1 MGIKQWQKL
10 AFDSH
15 SWDPMLTHSSQG
27 HNSIPSTAN
36 TAALHVKSHST
47 QCPGCFVRGKTSEV
61 GKAAKWREGR
71 AFWNVGGQKVGWNQ
85 QMDENL
91 QPPSK
96 WGANSGDGRT
106 KEAASRSQTRAALRH
121 TLPSRMCSIALKE
134 LSHTFN
140 SSEQEYSTD
149 IEHQNIRYFFPCFL
163 KVISGSEKNKKRSII
178 FFKKMCVCVCVL
190 QMLVTLLHPT
200 LVLLGTVRSGTVGYA
215 NRRCDLLLKDFFL
228 F

>member
-1 MGIKQWQKL
+1 M
-10 AFDSH
+10 
-15 SWDPMLTHSSQG
+15 
-27 HNSIPSTAN
+27 
-36 TAALHVKSHST
+36 
-47 QCPGCFVRGKTSEV
+47 
-61 GKAAKWREGR
+61 
-71 AFWNVGGQKVGWNQ
+71 GWNQ

-106 KEAASRSQTRAALRH
+106 KEAASRPQTRAALRH

-149 IEHQNIRYFFPCFL
+149 TEHQNIRYFFPCFL

-178 FFKKMCVCVCVL
+178 FLKKMCVCVCVCS
-190 QMLVTLLHPT
+190 TNACNAPPSNT
-200 LVLLGTVRSGTVGYA
+200 CALGHCQKWDSGL
-215 NRRCDLLLKDFFL
+215 CKP
-228 F
+228 

>member
-1 MGIKQWQKL
+1 M
-10 AFDSH
+10 
-15 SWDPMLTHSSQG
+15 
-27 HNSIPSTAN
+27 
-36 TAALHVKSHST
+36 
-47 QCPGCFVRGKTSEV
+47 
-61 GKAAKWREGR
+61 
-71 AFWNVGGQKVGWNQ
+71 GWNQ

-106 KEAASRSQTRAALRH
+106 KEAASRPQTRAALRH

-149 IEHQNIRYFFPCFL
+149 TEHQNIRYFFPCFL

-178 FFKKMCVCVCVL
+178 FLKKMCVCVCVFYKCL
-190 QMLVTLLHPT
+190 
-200 LVLLGTVRSGTVGYA
+200 
-215 NRRCDLLLKDFFL
+215 
-228 F
+228 